1 LTKRWHGADPNLE
14 VLKRHRALHRAEH
27 ECSGILAAI
36 AGFVHVLS
44 ASLNGLRPSRGD
56 SCHVCAAGFIR
67 SSADTVT
74 AARFTVPETV
84 RRKPGA
90 VHNARPAGAT
100 KPLDI
105 PADWTPEQ
113 ALAVVELLDDLRERI
128 WVHYDV
134 KLFELLREQ
143 RLPGS
148 AEQSSS
154 DLDDPS
160 F

>member
-1 LTKRWHGADPNLE
+1 MKLPSSST
-14 VLKRHRALHRAEH
+14 
-27 ECSGILAAI
+27 
-36 AGFVHVLS
+36 
-44 ASLNGLRPSRGD
+44 GLPRP
-56 SCHVCAAGFIR
+56 I
-67 SSADTVT
+67 
-74 AARFTVPETV
+74 
-84 RRKPGA
+84 
-90 VHNARPAGAT
+90 
-100 KPLDI
+100 PLDI

-134 KLFELLREQ
+134 KLLELLREQ
-143 RLPGS
+143 RRPGS